1 MAAAPTD
8 GQLRPIAVADAPWV
22 PTVVEAER
30 HPIAAVV
37 IPAASVAADRR
48 VEVVV
53 MLPRP
58 VAAEVTAAAAVE
70 AITDTGKLQ
79 I

>member
-1 MAAAPTD
+1 M
-8 GQLRPIAVADAPWV
+8 
-22 PTVVEAER
+22 VEAER